1 MRVKKSKTSRAKKP
15 ARASRAKKSPGASAS
30 SGASTSSHAAWDAR
44 TRAIVLGIFCM
55 IVAVALL
62 SAREETPHPRAGR
75 ADIPI
80 TAAALGMD
88 TPGRTETMKPSV
100 AKASPVVAKD
110 DRAAVAP
117 SAAADSRPTMADS
130 RPTMDEGR
138 LPIEDA
144 ASPPQAQPDTVAA
157 VTVSG
162 CLENDE
168 GVFRLTDVSGS
179 DIPTGRS
186 WKSGFLRKRPASI
199 EVADA
204 VGTLTLRS
212 FVGRRVSTSGTLIE
226 REMHARTVRVVGA
239 CD

>member
-15 ARASRAKKSPGASAS
+15 ARGSRAKKSPGASAS

-44 TRAIVLGIFCM
+44 TRAVVLGIFCM

-62 SAREETPHPRAGR
+62 SAREEAPHPRAGR
-75 ADIPI
+75 TDIPI
-80 TAAALGMD
+80 AAAALGMD
-88 TPGRTETMKPSV
+88 TPGHTETMKPSV
-100 AKASPVVAKD
+100 AKASLPVAERQAAAAIESKPAD
-110 DRAAVAP
+110 EDAVAFAPVASADRP
-117 SAAADSRPTMADS
+117 STIQDVRPST
-130 RPTMDEGR
+130 E
-138 LPIEDA
+138 
-144 ASPPQAQPDTVAA
+144 AQPDTVAA

-168 GVFRLTDVSGS
+168 GVFRLTDVSGA